1 MESNNYKT
9 VTEPKWNRTTTKQ
22 TNVTEPKQNRATGQ
36 QTNDTEH
43 KQNRTTTRKIWFT
56 LLNWQM
62 THDRL

>member
-9 VTEPKWNRTTTKQ
+9 VTEPKWNQITTKQ
-22 TNVTEPKQNRATGQ
+22 TDVTEPKQNRSTTQ
-36 QTNDTEH
+36 QTNVTEH
-43 KQNRTTTRKIWFT
+43 KQNRTTTRKIWCT